1 MARASSAFLIVLSG
15 PSGVGKTTLVDRLLA
30 DDPLVRRS
38 ISATT
43 RTHRAG
49 EVDGRDYFFVNR
61 ERFEAMKAGDLVE
74 WADVH
79 GALYG
84 TPRRFLEG
92 ELAAGR
98 DVILNIDIQGGDQ
111 VKRSF
116 PGAVMVFI
124 LPPSF
129 RVLEDRLRARGD
141 VSGDGLKVRLANAR
155 KEIEAGARYDYIIVN
170 DSVERAAAELA
181 AIVTAERC
189 RRQRMAPGFI
199 ADLSNQQ
206 AK

>member
-1 MARASSAFLIVLSG
+1 VTRVARSSNAFLIVVSG
-15 PSGVGKTTLVDRLLA
+15 PSGVGKTTLVDRMLA
-30 DDPLVRRS
+30 TDPLVRRS

-43 RTHRAG
+43 RAPRPG
-49 EVDGRDYFFVNR
+49 EVEGRDYFFVPSR
-61 ERFEAMKAGDLVE
+61 RFDAMKSGELVE

-84 TPRRFLEG
+84 TPKQFLET

-129 RVLEDRLRARGD
+129 RDLEQRLRARGD
-141 VSGDGLKVRLANAR
+141 VSGDTLKVRLVNAR
-155 KEIEAGARYDYIIVN
+155 KEIEAHARYDYLIVN
-170 DSVERAAAELA
+170 DSIERAAAELA
-181 AIVTAERC
+181 AIVIAERC
-189 RRQRMAPGFI
+189 RRDRMTAGPI
-199 ADLSNQQ
+199 AELSR
-206 AK
+206 

>member
-1 MARASSAFLIVLSG
+1 MSRLSHAFLIVVSG

-30 DDPLVRRS
+30 SDPLVRRS

-43 RTHRAG
+43 RPARPG
-49 EVDGRDYFFVNR
+49 EVDGRDYFFISR
-61 ERFEAMKAGDLVE
+61 ERFEAMKNGEFAE
-74 WADVH
+74 WFDVH

-84 TPRRFLEG
+84 TPKQFLEG

-98 DVILNIDIQGGDQ
+98 DVILNIDIQGANQ

-116 PGAVMVFI
+116 PGAAMVFI

-129 RVLEDRLRARGD
+129 RDLEARLQARGD
-141 VSGDGLKVRLANAR
+141 VSGDPLKVRLANAR
-155 KEIEAGARYDYIIVN
+155 KEIAAGATYDYLIVN
-170 DSVERAAAELA
+170 DSVERASAELV

-189 RRQRMAPGFI
+189 RRERQARDLVS
-199 ADLSNQQ
+199 DLSR
-206 AK
+206 

>member
-1 MARASSAFLIVLSG
+1 VLSG

-30 DDPLVRRS
+30 TDPLVRRS

-43 RTHRAG
+43 RAPRAG
-49 EVDGRDYFFVNR
+49 EVEGRDYFFVKP
-61 ERFEAMKAGDLVE
+61 ERFEAMKRGELVE

-79 GALYG
+79 GELYG
-84 TPRRFLEG
+84 TPKRFLEG
-92 ELAAGR
+92 ERTAGR

-141 VSGDGLKVRLANAR
+141 VSGEALKVRLANAR

-170 DSVERAAAELA
+170 DSVERAAGELA

-189 RRQRMAPGFI
+189 RRERLTPGFI
-199 ADLSNQQ
+199 EDHT
-206 AK
+206 K

>member
-1 MARASSAFLIVLSG
+1 MPRLSHAFLIVVSG
-15 PSGVGKTTLVDRLLA
+15 PSGVGKTTLVDRVLKS
-30 DDPLVRRS
+30 DGLVRRS

-43 RTHRAG
+43 RTPRPG
-49 EVDGRDYFFVNR
+49 ESEGRDYFFLPR
-61 ERFEAMKAGDLVE
+61 DRFEAMKNGEFAE

-84 TPRRFLEG
+84 TPKRFLEG

-98 DVILNIDIQGGDQ
+98 DVVLNIDIQGANQ

-129 RVLEDRLRARGD
+129 RDLEARLQTRGD
-141 VSGDGLKVRLANAR
+141 VSGDLLKVRLANAR
-155 KEIEAGARYDYIIVN
+155 KEIAAGATYDYLIVN
-170 DSVERAAAELA
+170 DSVERASAELA

-189 RRQRMAPGFI
+189 RRERQAR
-199 ADLSNQQ
+199 DLVSELSR
-206 AK
+206 

>member
-1 MARASSAFLIVLSG
+1 MSRLSHAFLIVVSG
-15 PSGVGKTTLVDRLLA
+15 PSGVGKTTLVERLLA
-30 DDPLVRRS
+30 SDPLVHRS

-43 RTHRAG
+43 RSPRPG
-49 EVDGRDYFFVNR
+49 ETEAQDYFFVSR
-61 ERFEAMKAGDLVE
+61 DRFEAMKNGEFAE

-84 TPRRFLEG
+84 TPKSYLEG

-98 DVILNIDIQGGDQ
+98 DVVLNIDIQGANQ

-129 RVLEDRLRARGD
+129 RDLEARLQTRGD
-141 VSGDGLKVRLANAR
+141 VSGNPLKVRLANAR
-155 KEIEAGARYDYIIVN
+155 KEIAAGATYDYLIVN
-170 DSVERAAAELA
+170 DSVERASAELA

-189 RRQRMAPGFI
+189 RRERQAR
-199 ADLSNQQ
+199 DLVSELSR
-206 AK
+206 

>member
-1 MARASSAFLIVLSG
+1 MARASSAFLIVVSG

-30 DDPLVRRS
+30 TDPLVRRS

-43 RTHRAG
+43 RDPRPG
-49 EVDGRDYFFVNR
+49 EVEARDYFFVPAS
-61 ERFEAMKAGDLVE
+61 RFEAMKAGELVE

-79 GALYG
+79 GSLYG
-84 TPRRFLEG
+84 TPKRFLEG

-111 VKRSF
+111 VKRFF
-116 PGAVMVFI
+116 PGAVMAFI

-129 RVLEDRLRARGD
+129 GALEARLRARGD
-141 VSGDGLKVRLANAR
+141 LTPDVLKVRLANAR
-155 KEIEAGARYDYIIVN
+155 TEILAASRYDYVVIN
-170 DSVERAAAELA
+170 DSVERAAGELG

-189 RRQRMAPGFI
+189 RRDRLSPKFI
-199 ADLSNQQ
+199 ADISR
-206 AK
+206 

>member
-1 MARASSAFLIVLSG
+1 MPRLSHAFLIVVSG
-15 PSGVGKTTLVDRLLA
+15 PSGVGKTTLVDRLLKS
-30 DDPLVRRS
+30 DPLVRRS

-43 RTHRAG
+43 RSPRPG
-49 EVDGRDYFFVNR
+49 ETEARDYFFVAR
-61 ERFEAMKAGDLVE
+61 ERFEAMKNGELAE

-84 TPRRFLEG
+84 TPKQFLEG

-98 DVILNIDIQGGDQ
+98 DVVLNIDIQGANQ

-116 PGAVMVFI
+116 PGAVMAFI

-129 RVLEDRLRARGD
+129 QELEARLQSRGD
-141 VSGDGLKVRLANAR
+141 VSGETLKVRLANAR
-155 KEIEAGARYDYIIVN
+155 KEIAAGATYDYLIVN
-170 DSVERAAAELA
+170 HSVERASAELV

-189 RRQRMAPGFI
+189 RRDRLAR
-199 ADLSNQQ
+199 DLVSELSR
-206 AK
+206 

>member
-1 MARASSAFLIVLSG
+1 MSRLSHAFLIVVSG
-15 PSGVGKTTLVDRLLA
+15 PSGVGKTTLVERLLA
-30 DDPLVRRS
+30 SDPLVHRS

-43 RTHRAG
+43 RSPRPG
-49 EVDGRDYFFVNR
+49 ETEARDYFFVSR
-61 ERFEAMKAGDLVE
+61 DRFEAMKNREFAE

-84 TPRRFLEG
+84 TPKSYLEG

-98 DVILNIDIQGGDQ
+98 DVVLNIDIQGANQ

-129 RVLEDRLRARGD
+129 RDLEARLQTRGD
-141 VSGDGLKVRLANAR
+141 VSGNLLKVRLANAR
-155 KEIEAGARYDYIIVN
+155 KEIAAGATYDYLIVN
-170 DSVERAAAELA
+170 DSVERASAELA

-189 RRQRMAPGFI
+189 RRDRQAR
-199 ADLSNQQ
+199 DLVSELSR
-206 AK
+206 

>member
-1 MARASSAFLIVLSG
+1 VPRASSAFLIVVSG

-30 DDPLVRRS
+30 ADPLVRRS
-38 ISATT
+38 VSATT
-43 RTHRAG
+43 RDPRPG
-49 EVDGRDYFFVNR
+49 ESEGSDYFFIGQD
-61 ERFEAMKAGDLVE
+61 RFEAMKKGDLVE

-92 ELAAGR
+92 ELASGR

-129 RVLEDRLRARGD
+129 GALEARLRARGD
-141 VSGDGLKVRLANAR
+141 LTPDVLKVRLVNAR
-155 KEIEAGARYDYIIVN
+155 AEITAAARYDYVVLN
-170 DSVERAAAELA
+170 DSVERAAGELV

-189 RRQRMAPGFI
+189 RRERMNPGFI
-199 ADLSNQQ
+199 QELSR
-206 AK
+206 

>member
-1 MARASSAFLIVLSG
+1 MARASSAFLIVVSG

-30 DDPLVRRS
+30 VDPLVRRS

-43 RTHRAG
+43 RKPRPG
-49 EVDGRDYFFVNR
+49 EVEGRDYVFVATD
-61 ERFEAMKAGDLVE
+61 RFESMKKAELVE
-74 WADVH
+74 WAEVH
-79 GALYG
+79 DALYG
-84 TPRRFLEG
+84 TPRRFLES

-129 RVLEDRLRARGD
+129 RALEERLRARGD
-141 VSGDGLKVRLANAR
+141 VSGEGLKVRLANAR
-155 KEIEAGARYDYIIVN
+155 KETEAGARYEYIIVN

-181 AIVTAERC
+181 AVVTAERC
-189 RRQRMAPGFI
+189 RRERRSPGFI
-199 ADLSNQQ
+199 EDLTRP
-206 AK
+206 

>member
-1 MARASSAFLIVLSG
+1 MPRLSHAFLIVVSG
-15 PSGVGKTTLVDRLLA
+15 PSGVGKTTLVDRLLKS
-30 DDPLVRRS
+30 DGLVRRS

-43 RTHRAG
+43 RSPRPG
-49 EVDGRDYFFVNR
+49 ESEGRDYFFLSLD
-61 ERFEAMKAGDLVE
+61 RFEAMKNGEFAE

-84 TPRRFLEG
+84 TPKSFLEG
-92 ELAAGR
+92 EVAAGR
-98 DVILNIDIQGGDQ
+98 DVVLNIDIQGANQ

-129 RVLEDRLRARGD
+129 RDLEARLQTRGD
-141 VSGDGLKVRLANAR
+141 VSGNPLKVRLANAR
-155 KEIEAGARYDYIIVN
+155 KEIAAGATYDYLIVN
-170 DSVERAAAELA
+170 DSVERASAELA

-189 RRQRMAPGFI
+189 RRERQAR
-199 ADLSNQQ
+199 DLVSELSR
-206 AK
+206 

>member
-1 MARASSAFLIVLSG
+1 MPRLSHAFLIVVSG
-15 PSGVGKTTLVDRLLA
+15 PSGVGKTTLVDRVLKS
-30 DDPLVRRS
+30 DGLVRRS

-43 RTHRAG
+43 RAPRPG
-49 EVDGRDYFFVNR
+49 ESEGRDYFFLTRN
-61 ERFEAMKAGDLVE
+61 RFEAMKNGELAE

-84 TPRRFLEG
+84 TPKQFLEG

-98 DVILNIDIQGGDQ
+98 DVVLNIDIQGANQ

-129 RVLEDRLRARGD
+129 QDLEARLRTRGD
-141 VSGDGLKVRLANAR
+141 VSGDLLKVRLTNAR
-155 KEIEAGARYDYIIVN
+155 KEIAAGATYDYLIVN
-170 DSVERAAAELA
+170 DSVERASAELA

-189 RRQRMAPGFI
+189 RRERQAR
-199 ADLSNQQ
+199 DLVSELSR
-206 AK
+206 

>member
-1 MARASSAFLIVLSG
+1 VTRVARSSNAFLIVVSG
-15 PSGVGKTTLVDRLLA
+15 PSGVGKTTLVDRMLA
-30 DDPLVRRS
+30 TDPLVRRS

-43 RTHRAG
+43 RAPRPG
-49 EVDGRDYFFVNR
+49 EVEGRDYFFVPSR
-61 ERFEAMKAGDLVE
+61 RFDAMKSGELVE

-84 TPRRFLEG
+84 TPKQFLET

-111 VKRSF
+111 VKRTF

-129 RVLEDRLRARGD
+129 GVLEARLRARGD
-141 VSGDGLKVRLANAR
+141 LTPDVLKVRLVNAR
-155 KEIEAGARYDYIIVN
+155 AEITAAARYDYVVLN
-170 DSVERAAAELA
+170 DSVERAAGELV

-189 RRQRMAPGFI
+189 RRERMNPGFI
-199 ADLSNQQ
+199 QELSR
-206 AK
+206 

>member
-1 MARASSAFLIVLSG
+1 MSRPSNAFLIVVSG
-15 PSGVGKTTLVDRLLA
+15 PSGVGKTTLVGRLLA
-30 DDPLVRRS
+30 ADPLVRRS
-38 ISATT
+38 ISTTT
-43 RTHRAG
+43 RGMRTG
-49 EVDGRDYFFVNR
+49 EVEGRDYFFVDQK
-61 ERFEAMKAGDLVE
+61 RFEAMKKGELVE

-98 DVILNIDIQGGDQ
+98 DVILNIDIQGADQ

-129 RVLEDRLRARGD
+129 RDLELRLRARGD
-141 VSGDGLKVRLANAR
+141 VSDQEVKVRMDNAR
-155 KEIEAGARYDYIIVN
+155 AEVEARERYDYIIVN
-170 DSVERAAAELA
+170 DAIERAAGELM
-181 AIVTAERC
+181 AIVNAERC
-189 RRQRMAPGFI
+189 RRERLAPGYV
-199 ADLSNQQ
+199 AERLR
-206 AK
+206 

>member
-1 MARASSAFLIVLSG
+1 VPRASSAFLIVVSG

-30 DDPLVRRS
+30 ADRLVRRS
-38 ISATT
+38 VSATT
-43 RTHRAG
+43 RDPRPG
-49 EVDGRDYFFVNR
+49 ETEGSDYFFIDR
-61 ERFEAMKAGDLVE
+61 GRFETMKKGDLVE

-92 ELAAGR
+92 ELASGR
-98 DVILNIDIQGGDQ
+98 DVVLNIDIQGGDQ

-129 RVLEDRLRARGD
+129 EALEARLKARGD
-141 VSGDGLKVRLANAR
+141 LTPDVLKVRLVNAR
-155 KEIEAGARYDYIIVN
+155 AEITAAARYDYIVVN
-170 DSVERAAAELA
+170 ESVERAAGELV

-189 RRQRMAPGFI
+189 RRERMNPGFVPGP
-199 ADLSNQQ
+199 SR
-206 AK
+206 

>member
-1 MARASSAFLIVLSG
+1 VPRLSHAFLIVVSG
-15 PSGVGKTTLVDRLLA
+15 PSGVGKTTLVDHLLES
-30 DDPLVRRS
+30 DPLVRRS

-43 RTHRAG
+43 RTARPG
-49 EVDGRDYFFVNR
+49 ETEAQDYFFVSR
-61 ERFEAMKAGDLVE
+61 DRFEAMKNGALAE

-84 TPRRFLEG
+84 TPKRFLER

-98 DVILNIDIQGGDQ
+98 DVVLNIDIQGANQ

-129 RVLEDRLRARGD
+129 RDLEARLQTRGD
-141 VSGDGLKVRLANAR
+141 VSGEPLKVRLANAR
-155 KEIEAGARYDYIIVN
+155 KEIAAGATYDYLIVN
-170 DSVERAAAELA
+170 DSVERASAELA

-189 RRQRMAPGFI
+189 RRERQARDLVS
-199 ADLSNQQ
+199 DLSR
-206 AK
+206 

>member
-1 MARASSAFLIVLSG
+1 MSRLSHAFLIVVSG
-15 PSGVGKTTLVDRLLA
+15 PSGVGKTTLVERLLA
-30 DDPLVRRS
+30 SDRLVRRS

-43 RTHRAG
+43 RTARSG
-49 EVDGRDYFFVNR
+49 ELDGRDYFFIAR
-61 ERFEAMKAGDLVE
+61 DRFEAMKNGEFAE

-84 TPRRFLEG
+84 TPKEFLQR
-92 ELAAGR
+92 ELAAGL
-98 DVILNIDIQGGDQ
+98 DVVLNIDIQGANQ

-129 RVLEDRLRARGD
+129 RDLEARLQTRGD
-141 VSGDGLKVRLANAR
+141 VSGETLKVRLTNAR
-155 KEIEAGARYDYIIVN
+155 KEIAAGATYDYLIVN
-170 DSVERAAAELA
+170 DSVERASAELA

-189 RRQRMAPGFI
+189 RRERQAR
-199 ADLSNQQ
+199 DLVSELSR
-206 AK
+206 

>member
-1 MARASSAFLIVLSG
+1 MARASSAFLIVVSG
-15 PSGVGKTTLVDRLLA
+15 PSGVGKTTLVERVLA
-30 DDPLVRRS
+30 ADALVRRS

-43 RTHRAG
+43 RGPRAG
-49 EVDGRDYFFVNR
+49 EVEGRDYFFVAR
-61 ERFEAMKAGDLVE
+61 SRFEAMKKGDLVE

-84 TPRRFLEG
+84 TPRRFLEA
-92 ELAAGR
+92 EVAAGR

-116 PGAVMVFI
+116 PNAVMVFI

-129 RVLEDRLRARGD
+129 QVLEERLRARGD
-141 VSGDGLKVRLANAR
+141 VAGEGLKVRLANAQR
-155 KEIEAGARYDYIIVN
+155 EIQAGARYDYIVIN
-170 DSVERAAAELA
+170 DEVGRAAGELA

-189 RRQRMAPGFI
+189 RRERMGPGFV
-199 ADLSNQQ
+199 AGVSR
-206 AK
+206 